1 LRDNDRMEA
10 VTHPDSRTLLWR
22 RHVEHEGW
30 RARSP
35 SHELVEFWLHE
46 IPGAPDW
53 SLTRSDNKTA
63 AVVAEF
69 YAAMDVAQA
78 WELALP

>member
-1 LRDNDRMEA
+1 MEA
-10 VTHPDSRTLLWR
+10 VAHPESRTLLWR
-22 RHVEHEGW
+22 RWVEQGGW

-35 SHELVEFWLHE
+35 SHELVEYWLHE
-46 IPGAPDW
+46 IPGSTDW

-63 AVVAEF
+63 VVVAEF
-69 YAAMDVAQA
+69 FMAMDVAQA